1 MTGTILRPL
10 VAAALLAI
18 AAPAFAEPVDNSANV
33 TINTAGIDLTSANGR
48 QALDRRVQNAIN
60 AICGAPIYGT
70 REEAEDLRACRDETR
85 AAVQPQVQAMLLR
98 ANVTVSENR

>member
-10 VAAALLAI
+10 VATALLAF
-18 AAPAFAEPVDNSANV
+18 AAPAFADPVDSSATV
-33 TINTAGIDLTSANGR
+33 KINTSGLDLTSASGR

-70 REEAEDLRACRDETR
+70 REEAEELRACRTETR